1 VYRRATLAG
10 RQARPADSRVGTG
23 SSGVSWTSMLTLSG
37 ITKRYGDRTAVDGL
51 SLDVAR
57 GEILGL
63 LGPNGAG
70 KTTTMHIAVG
80 LLRPDAGEVT
90 VAGLGSPL
98 RRDVRRAIGIAPQ
111 SLALYDLLTAEEN
124 LRFFAE
130 IYGLPR
136 DRVADRV
143 DWALGLVGLQDRR
156 RDRVDTFSGGMK
168 RRINIA
174 AALLHE
180 PDIVLLDEPT
190 VGVDPQSRN
199 AIFESIE
206 HLKAAGTTIVYSTHY
221 MEEAVRL
228 CDRVAIVDHG
238 RLLALDSVE
247 GLIAR
252 YGGDRVLVTRSDG
265 DEVRTPTRDPLAALQ
280 ALASRRPI
288 DYFRVDDPTLEQVF
302 LSLTGRELRD

>member
-1 VYRRATLAG
+1 
-10 RQARPADSRVGTG
+10 
-23 SSGVSWTSMLTLSG
+23 MLTLTD
-37 ITKRYGDRTAVDGL
+37 ITKRYGERTAVDHL

-80 LLRPDAGEVT
+80 LLRPDAGTVT

-98 RRDVRRAIGIAPQ
+98 RSDVRRVIGLAPQ

-124 LRFFAE
+124 LRFFAD

-136 DRVADRV
+136 AVVARRV
-143 DWALGLVGLQDRR
+143 DWALALVGLQERR
-156 RDRVDTFSGGMK
+156 RERVETFSGGMK
-168 RRINIA
+168 RRLNIA

-180 PDIVLLDEPT
+180 PSLVLLDEPT

-199 AIFESIE
+199 AIFDSILQ
-206 HLKAAGTTIVYSTHY
+206 LKAAGLTIVYSTHY

-238 RLLALDSVE
+238 RVLALDSVE
-247 GLIAR
+247 ALVAQH
-252 YGGDRVLVTRSDG
+252 GGDRVLVTRSDG
-265 DEVRTPTRDPLAALQ
+265 DEVRTPTRDPLTALQ
-280 ALASRRPI
+280 ALAAQRPI
-288 DYFRVDDPTLEQVF
+288 DYFRVDEPTLEQVF